1 MKANSLDHRFVAR
14 AGALMGCAAI
24 AGWLLGACSSSTSAE
39 QVTRTVGTDVTSV
52 VTSQAIAGATSTTAG
67 ADSTIAISTL
77 VVPPPRD
84 GGAVLPVASNPIA
97 NTSDAKILKIESV
110 LVENNEDP
118 SGKAASDH
126 LEIALRNVG
135 DKPLVGFEVFYT
147 FADPTAATTESY
159 YLRVPADFTVPVGA
173 TRVLHFDDT
182 GAPDH
187 FPDNKFSLYRTSLN
201 ALDVTV
207 TVSATDA
214 AVQTVT
220 VQKDAGGAEAAD

>member
-1 MKANSLDHRFVAR
+1 MKANSLDRRFVAR
-14 AGALMGCAAI
+14 TAALMGCAALT
-24 AGWLLGACSSSTSAE
+24 GWLLGACSSSASVE
-39 QVTRTVGTDVTSV
+39 QVNRTVGTDVTSV
-52 VTSQAIAGATSTTAG
+52 VTSQADTGATSTTTG
-67 ADSTIAISTL
+67 ADSTIAISTSL
-77 VVPPPRD
+77 APPPRD

-97 NTSDAKILKIESV
+97 NTSDAKNLKIESV

-135 DKPLVGFEVFYT
+135 DKPLIGFEVFYT
-147 FADPTAATTESY
+147 FTDPTAATTESY
-159 YLRVPADFTVPVGA
+159 YLRLPAGFSVPVGA
-173 TRVLHFDDT
+173 TRVVHFDDT
-182 GAPDH
+182 ADPDH
-187 FPDNKFSLYRTSLN
+187 FPVNKFSLYRTSVN

-214 AVQTVT
+214 AVQIVT